1 MILQDGT
8 TTAQRTILSRKV
20 TVTLDGSKSHAID
33 GKYLVSTKW
42 RSLNGSATIK
52 TPLSLVTSATMKGSC
67 TFELWGQDNEGLT
80 GRDTMNV
87 IFQ

>member
-8 TTAQRTILSRKV
+8 TTAQKTILSRKV
-20 TVTLDGSKSHAID
+20 TVTLNGSKSHAID
-33 GKYLVSTKW
+33 GKYLVATSW
-42 RSLNGSATIK
+42 RPINGSATIK
-52 TPLSLVTSATMKGSC
+52 NPSALVTSATMKGSC